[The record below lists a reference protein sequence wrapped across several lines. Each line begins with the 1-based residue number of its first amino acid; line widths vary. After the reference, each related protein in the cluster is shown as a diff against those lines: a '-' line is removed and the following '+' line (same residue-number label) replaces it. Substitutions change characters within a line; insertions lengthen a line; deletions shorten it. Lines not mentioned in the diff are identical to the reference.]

1 MDETV
6 IRCLSKIKKATSW
19 RNDKDL
25 RDTIDNI
32 CGALKDER
40 KRMKKRGMEFKD
52 TDADKYWG
60 CLYQALENKAPGVK
74 AAAMEAISTLIQE
87 GYLTGEAEP
96 LHPLPNKDDYTM
108 MEEIAKVL
116 CEQKDVEDDNMKLY
130 LAQSLADVV
139 KMGTVN
145 GEFLLKTIDVCYSI
159 YMSANSGA
167 TRESAEEALKEI
179 MSFLMQSMDYVD
191 KTKDAETIN
200 TATTLT
206 PTPFPEEDE
215 DDEEGEVIRGFT
227 SDCMYTGVEMQM
239 GYKYDNGVVGWAL
252 ETEEEAEEE
261 EECDEQKLDSLPS
274 QRHRDIYLVF
284 RKLCSIAGQALE
296 DDPEENHKIIALTA
310 IKAAMEN
317 IGEDFNKYKAYVYL
331 VRKYLLQNLLQNFIS
346 NNMEVVEISLH
357 IFTPLVNKFRIF
369 IKKEIEVFIINIFLV
384 ILNSQNSAMRHKEMV
399 IEAFNEINKDP
410 NFMIELFINYDCDI
424 NSRSMYEDCVRTLAW
439 VVDGKYKVVNKRKEE
454 NENGELEEIVEE
466 EEVYPDEEAITED
479 LLPAKRIALDALAH
493 ILRPLAEKCHITE
506 AENNNT
512 MTNNA
517 NKEEDEE
524 LTPGFTP
531 VVQASDTD
539 VKIKVAT
546 DILQK
551 FDEKKKYQED
561 MQTGFAKFNKKPR
574 AGIEFLVQA
583 GRLENTPEAVAQFLY
598 KNHDFLDKREI
609 GDYMGEPKEF
619 NLAVLKAYADGI
631 NFRGMDFDQ
640 GIRTFLERFRLPGE
654 AQKIDRMI
662 ERFANAFCEQ
672 NPDLFVNTDAAFVLG
687 YSVIMLNTDLH
698 NPNIAPENRMT
709 REGFIKNCRGIND
722 GGDFPPEFLIDIY
735 NRIEENAISLKE
747 DDMARQAQEKKR
759 YRNKEERRQKAFS
772 VEKMDIMTKLKVDID
787 EETTEYFEATGNEY
801 IGPMF
806 KILFPLVIDVY
817 AKVLDISDDE
827 EGIQF
832 TLSAIRD
839 CFEIACSLG
848 LDQERDRSMEILCN
862 STSVNEEEWLD
873 VKNKQIEMIR
883 VMLELAQNFGNH
895 MGSAWKYIL
904 TIISSLAQVHL
915 YGLEPLARKH
925 LEDDD
930 ESGRVSKNGE
940 YVLVEK
946 AREKQELIE
955 SIIDLRSL
963 DRIFAKTANLDSKMI
978 IEFVKA
984 LCDVSL
990 TELKASLE
998 DQENQT
1004 PNEEESE
1011 EDKRPRH
1018 YLMQKVVEVADF
1030 NMYCRSRLEWTQIWQ
1045 IMSEYYIALGCFPMG
1060 QVALSAIDSLKQLS
1074 VKFLDKEDLRAYNFQ
1089 KSFIRPFEYV
1099 ISRTPSAD
1107 TREMILHV
1115 VHNIVQ
1121 TRYKNLSSGWKI
1133 VFSVC
1138 TFCAENEAYPLTSI
1152 AWDMA
1157 KELFDKYFECMVPEM
1172 NDLTTTYCSFIGVEK
1187 EEISQEAREYVTKC
1201 ADSIIAGKIVSIDE
1215 TDKVFTDRD
1224 EHTKV
1229 WWPIFMGL
1237 SRYVYN
1243 DTRYHVRNDC
1253 CDRIFAIFKN
1263 DAVHYSEKL
1272 WELIFDGFIFSIFDG
1287 PMKSGVESIN
1297 HLLDVPQ
1304 SEDKPIKL
1312 GNKAENMK
1320 DYLQTTAALVMYSII
1335 RLYVKRRDQ
1344 VGFMLE
1350 KIFELMLNAMNQP
1363 ILSLSRIGV
1372 FCLKQI
1378 MLEGADIYDEAMW
1391 NVMLDHLEKAF
1402 VNSMPN
1408 DLVLDARKKLHLIY
1422 DKNLRAGGVAPKVGK
1437 WVRTPAGTGKLIKVD
1452 DICATVELIYGN
1464 AYFHKLSEVEDL
1476 EKLKKESSKVVKHVV
1491 KKDKKK
1497 KSDSDSDSDSDSS
1510 DSDSDEVI
1518 EEVIEDETIKLETTD
1533 NRSLEIDPIFVAT
1546 KATVQCDL
1554 ACLISEIID
1563 IDYKR
1568 FTFDQIKRMLS
1579 FMQNVT
1585 DMTRDFHQDIELRS
1599 IIKKLGYP
1607 KDDDLLPTL
1616 IYEQVATEKSIIHV
1630 LFVLYMDES
1639 CPDRQEYANNDL
1651 LKRMEFLLNEN
1662 IEVEKMARDK
1672 EDEKKKQENLRIA
1685 TASVPLI
1692 TEICS
1697 GINNTP
1703 YNKFVEYAPK
1713 FTPLFFSMIEYSAEE
1728 VRRHLSQI
1736 FSTKIAQMLFK

>member
-6 IRCLSKIKKATSW
+6 IRVLSKVKKATSW
-19 RNDKDL
+19 RNDKDI

-32 CGALKDER
+32 CSALKDER

-60 CLYQALENKAPGVK
+60 CLCQALEHNSPGVK
-74 AAAMEAISTLIQE
+74 AAAMEAVSVLIQE

-96 LHPLPNKDDYTM
+96 LRPLPNKDEYTM
-108 MEEIAKVL
+108 MEEISKIL

-130 LAQSLADVV
+130 LAQSLAEVV

-145 GEFLLKTIDVCYSI
+145 GEFLLKSIEACYSI
-159 YMSANSGA
+159 YMSTSSSA
-167 TRESAEEALKEI
+167 TRDAAEEALKEI
-179 MSFLMQSMDYVD
+179 MAFLMQSMDYVD

-200 TATTLT
+200 ADTMT
-206 PTPFPEEDE
+206 PTPYTNRDD
-215 DDEEGEVIRGFT
+215 DDEEEDVVRGFQ
-227 SDCMYTGVEMQM
+227 SECMYTGVEMQM
-239 GYKYDNGVVGWAL
+239 GYKYDNGAVGWPM
-252 ETEEEAEEE
+252 EVEEDAEE
-261 EECDEQKLDSLPS
+261 EECDEQKLDTLPS

-284 RKLCSIAGQALE
+284 RKLCSIAGETLE
-296 DDPEENHKIIALTA
+296 DDPEENHRIIALTA
-310 IKAAMEN
+310 LKAAMEN
-317 IGEDFNKYKAYVYL
+317 IGDDFNKYKAYVYL

-357 IFTPLVNKFRIF
+357 IFTPIVNKFRIF

-454 NENGELEEIVEE
+454 NENGELEEIIEE
-466 EEVYPDEEAITED
+466 EEVYPEEEAITED

-493 ILRPLAEKCHITE
+493 ILKPLAEKCHITE

-512 MTNNA
+512 MTNGEE
-517 NKEEDEE
+517 KEEDEE

-531 VVQASDTD
+531 QVQASDTD

-551 FDEKKKYQED
+551 FDEKKKFQED
-561 MQTGFAKFNKKPR
+561 MQTGYAKFNKKPR

-598 KNHDFLDKREI
+598 KNHEFLDKREI

-631 NFRGMDFDQ
+631 NFKGMDFDQ

-772 VEKMDIMTKLKVDID
+772 VEKMDIMTKLKVDIE

-801 IGPMF
+801 IAPMF

-827 EGIQF
+827 EGIQN
-832 TLSAIRD
+832 TVAAIRD
-839 CFEIACSLG
+839 CFEISCSLG

-862 STSVNEEEWLD
+862 STLVNEEEWLD

-925 LEDDD
+925 LDDDD
-930 ESGRVSKNGE
+930 ESGRVSKSGE

-963 DRIFAKTANLDSKMI
+963 DRIFSKTANLDSKMI

-990 TELKASLE
+990 TELKASLDE
-998 DQENQT
+998 NKEQET
-1004 PNEEESE
+1004 PVEEEEEEEEEEETE

-1107 TREMILHV
+1107 TRELILHV

-1121 TRYKNLSSGWKI
+1121 TRSKNLSSGWKI

-1138 TFCAENEAYPLTSI
+1138 TFCAENEAYPLTDI

-1157 KELFDKYFECMVPEM
+1157 KELYDRYFECMIPEM

-1187 EEISQEAREYVTKC
+1187 EEITKEAREYVTKC
-1201 ADSIIAGKIVSIDE
+1201 ADSIIEGKIVAF
-1215 TDKVFTDRD
+1215 DKTFTDCD

-1253 CDRIFAIFKN
+1253 SDRIFNIFKN
-1263 DAVHYSEKL
+1263 EQVHFSEKL
-1272 WELIFDGFIFSIFDG
+1272 WELIFDGFIFTIFDG
-1287 PMKSGVESIN
+1287 PMKSGVEVIN
-1297 HLLDVPQ
+1297 HLLDAPA
-1304 SEDKPIKL
+1304 EGDELIKL
-1312 GNKAENMK
+1312 GTKEENAK
-1320 DYLQTTAALVMYSII
+1320 VYLQTSAALVMYSII
-1335 RLYVKRRDQ
+1335 RLYITRRDEIH
-1344 VGFMLE
+1344 FMLP
-1350 KIFELMLNAMNQP
+1350 KFFGLLLNAMNQP
-1363 ILSLSRIGV
+1363 ILSLGRIGV

-1378 MLEGADIYDEAMW
+1378 MLEGAGIYDEAMW
-1391 NVMLDHLEKAF
+1391 DTMLGQLEKAF
-1402 VNSMPN
+1402 VNSMPD
-1408 DLVLDARKKLHLIY
+1408 DLVLNARKKLHLIY
-1422 DKNLRAGGVAPKVGK
+1422 DKNLRAGGVAPKVGR
-1437 WVRTPAGTGKLIKVD
+1437 WVRTPAGTGKLISVD

-1476 EKLKKESSKVVKHVV
+1476 EKLKKEASKVVKVV
-1491 KKDKKK
+1491 KKKKHD
-1497 KSDSDSDSDSDSS
+1497 SDSDSDYSDSDSDSS
-1510 DSDSDEVI
+1510 SEDEVV
-1518 EEVIEDETIKLETTD
+1518 EEVIENDSIKLETTD
-1533 NRSLEIDPIFVAT
+1533 NRTLDLDPTFIHT
-1546 KATVQCDL
+1546 KTIIQSDL
-1554 ACLISEIID
+1554 ACLVSELVDLI
-1563 IDYKR
+1563 YKE
-1568 FTFDQIKRMLS
+1568 FTFEQIKKMLS
-1579 FMQNVT
+1579 LMQAVS
-1585 DMTRDFHQDIELRS
+1585 DMTRDFHQDRELRS
-1599 IIKKLGYP
+1599 MEKKLCFSN
-1607 KDDDLLPTL
+1607 DELLPTL
-1616 IYEQVATEKSIIHV
+1616 IYEQVAIEKSIIHV
-1630 LFVLYMDES
+1630 LFVLYMDAAAA
-1639 CPDRQEYANNDL
+1639 DRQEYANNDL
-1651 LKRMEFLLNEN
+1651 LKRMEFLLNEH
-1662 IEVEKMARDK
+1662 IDI
-1672 EDEKKKQENLRIA
+1672 EKKARAKEEQQEYLRVA
-1685 TASVPLI
+1685 NASVPLLV
-1692 TEICS
+1692 EICK
-1697 GINNTP
+1697 GIDHTP
-1703 YNKFVEYAPK
+1703 YEKFVEYAPK
-1713 FTPLFFSMIEYSAEE
+1713 FTPLFISMIQYSEEE
-1728 VRRHLSQI
+1728 VREHLAQI
-1736 FSTKIAQMLFK
+1736 FSTKISKMLFQ

>member
-6 IRCLSKIKKATSW
+6 IRCLSKVKKATSW
-19 RNDKDL
+19 RNDKDI

-74 AAAMEAISTLIQE
+74 AAAMEAISVLIQE

-108 MEEIAKVL
+108 MEEISKVL
-116 CEQKDVEDDNMKLY
+116 CDQKDVDDDNMKLY
-130 LAQSLADVV
+130 LAQSLSEVV

-159 YMSANSGA
+159 YMSASSGA
-167 TRESAEEALKEI
+167 TREAAEEALKEI
-179 MSFLMQSMDYVD
+179 MAFLMQSMDYVD

-200 TATTLT
+200 TTSALT
-206 PTPFPEEDE
+206 PTPFEKGDDEDE
-215 DDEEGEVIRGFT
+215 DVVRGFT
-227 SDCMYTGVEMQM
+227 SECMYTGVEMQM
-239 GYKYDNGVVGWAL
+239 GYKYDNGAVGWVL
-252 ETEEEAEEE
+252 ETEEDNEE

-284 RKLCSIAGQALE
+284 RKLCSIAGENLE
-296 DDPEENHKIIALTA
+296 DDPEENHRVIALTA

-357 IFTPLVNKFRIF
+357 IFIPLVNKFRIF

-439 VVDGKYKVVNKRKEE
+439 VVDGKYKVINKRKEE
-454 NENGELEEIVEE
+454 DENGEVEEIVEE
-466 EEVYPDEEAITED
+466 EEVYPEEEAITED

-493 ILRPLAEKCHITE
+493 ILKPLAEKCHITE

-512 MTNNA
+512 MTNNTE

-531 VVQASDTD
+531 QVQASDTD

-609 GDYMGEPKEF
+609 GDYLGEPKEF
-619 NLAVLKAYADGI
+619 NLEVLKAYANGI
-631 NFRGMDFDQ
+631 NFKGMEIDQ
-640 GIRTFLERFRLPGE
+640 GIRIFLERFRLPGE
-654 AQKIDRMI
+654 AQKIDRML
-662 ERFANAFCEQ
+662 ERFANTFCEQ
-672 NPDLFVNTDAAFVLG
+672 NPDLFVNTDAAFVLAF
-687 YSVIMLNTDLH
+687 SVIMLNTDLH

-722 GGDFPPEFLIDIY
+722 GGDFPPEYLIDIY

-759 YRNKEERRQKAFS
+759 YRNKEEQRQKAFS

-817 AKVLDISDDE
+817 AKVLDISDDD
-827 EGIQF
+827 EGIEH

-963 DRIFAKTANLDSKMI
+963 DRIFARTANLDSKMI
-978 IEFVKA
+978 LEFVKA

-990 TELKASLE
+990 TELKASL
-998 DQENQT
+998 DDDNNAT
-1004 PNEEESE
+1004 PDDGEEPAE

-1018 YLMQKVVEVADF
+1018 YLMQKVVEVADY

-1045 IMSEYYIALGCFPMG
+1045 IMSEYYISLGCFPMG

-1121 TRYKNLSSGWKI
+1121 TRSKNLSSGWKI

-1138 TFCAENEAYPLTSI
+1138 TFCAENEAYPLTDI
-1152 AWDMA
+1152 AWSMA
-1157 KELFDKYFECMVPEM
+1157 KELFDQYFTCMVPEL

-1201 ADSIIAGKIVSIDE
+1201 ADAIIAGKIVSVDE
-1215 TDKVFTDRD
+1215 TDKKFTDRD

-1243 DTRYHVRNDC
+1243 DNRYSVRNDC
-1253 CDRIFAIFKN
+1253 CNRIFDIFKN
-1263 DAVHYSEKL
+1263 EQVVFSEKL

-1297 HLLDVPQ
+1297 HLLDVPTE
-1304 SEDKPIKL
+1304 EDTPIKL
-1312 GNKAENMK
+1312 GTEEENKK
-1320 DYLQTTAALVMYSII
+1320 VYLQTSAALVMYSII
-1335 RLYVKRRDQ
+1335 RLYVLRRDQ
-1344 VGFMLE
+1344 ITFMLD
-1350 KIFELMLNAMNQP
+1350 KVFGLMLNAMNQP
-1363 ILSLSRIGV
+1363 ILSLGRIGV

-1378 MLEGADIYDEAMW
+1378 MLEGASLYDEGMW
-1391 NVMLDHLEKAF
+1391 NVMLEQLEKAF
-1402 VNSMPN
+1402 VNSMPD
-1408 DLVLDARKKLHLIY
+1408 DLVLNARKKLYLIY

-1437 WVRTPAGTGKLIKVD
+1437 WVRTPAGTGKLINVD

-1491 KKDKKK
+1491 KKSKKH
-1497 KSDSDSDSDSDSS
+1497 DSDSDSDSS
-1510 DSDSDEVI
+1510 DSESSSDEEVV
-1518 EEVIEDETIKLETTD
+1518 EEVVENDTIKLETTD
-1533 NRSLEIDPIFVAT
+1533 NRTFEVDPVFVAT
-1546 KATVQCDL
+1546 KTVIQSDL
-1554 ACLISEIID
+1554 ASLVSEIVD
-1563 IDYKR
+1563 LEYKR
-1568 FTFDQIKRMLS
+1568 FTFEQIKKMLGL
-1579 FMQNVT
+1579 MQNVS
-1585 DMTRDFHQDIELRS
+1585 DMTRDFHQDMELRS

-1607 KDDDLLPTL
+1607 KDDAMLPTL
-1616 IYEQVATEKSIIHV
+1616 IYEQVAIEKSIVHV
-1630 LFVLYMDES
+1630 LFVLYMDEANA
-1639 CPDRQEYANNDL
+1639 DRQEYANNDL

-1662 IEVEKMARDK
+1662 IEVEKKARDK
-1672 EDEKKKQENLRIA
+1672 ENKEVKEENLRVA
-1685 TASVPLI
+1685 SASVPLM
-1692 TEICS
+1692 TEICM
-1697 GINNTP
+1697 GINNSP
-1703 YNKFVEYAPK
+1703 YEKFVEYAPK
-1713 FTPLFFSMIEYSAEE
+1713 FVPLFISMIQYSEEE
-1728 VRRHLSQI
+1728 VREHLSLI
-1736 FSTKIAQMLFK
+1736 FSTKVSQMLFK